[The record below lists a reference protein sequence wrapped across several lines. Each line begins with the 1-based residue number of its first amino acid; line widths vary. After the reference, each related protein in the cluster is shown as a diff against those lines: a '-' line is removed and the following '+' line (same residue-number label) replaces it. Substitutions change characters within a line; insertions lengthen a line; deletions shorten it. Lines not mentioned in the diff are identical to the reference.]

1 MFADNG
7 ISRFVFIWHRR
18 AFKFCK
24 KNLPRKQRNIFTVLC
39 LPSSFVLRRLCLYF
53 VNSTVCNILKVFF
66 IMLIETFGILLLCV
80 CVCEQLT
87 LPLCLW
93 CVCHVTNVFL
103 LSFILMFNFIN
114 DFKCL
119 QLFCKPLFCIL
130 LISENQCKSFV
141 FLALN
146 AVLLKLS

>member
-1 MFADNG
+1 
-7 ISRFVFIWHRR
+7 
-18 AFKFCK
+18 
-24 KNLPRKQRNIFTVLC
+24 
-39 LPSSFVLRRLCLYF
+39 
-53 VNSTVCNILKVFF
+53 
-66 IMLIETFGILLLCV
+66 MLIETFGILLLCV